1 MHTYVNHQAMREVFE
16 PSQAETNPM
25 VRAVILR
32 KVMDE
37 FSSLVV
43 YGYSR
48 TAFELKKDEWSV
60 GQISELLN
68 ISGRKVK
75 RMISDH
81 ASIINEPNPLLK
93 NKTLGYIDISHIVA
107 KAKAADKASQPV
119 SAE

>member
-16 PSQAETNPM
+16 PSQIESSPM
-25 VRAVILR
+25 MRADMLR
-32 KVMDE
+32 KIMDE
-37 FSSLVV
+37 FSSLAVD
-43 YGYSR
+43 GYSR
-48 TAFELKKDEWSV
+48 TAFELKRQEWSV
-60 GQISELLN
+60 GQISELLCL
-68 ISGRKVK
+68 SGRKVK

-81 ASIINEPNPLLK
+81 ASITNQSNPLLK